1 MQFVHSYDEDVEY
14 GEEQQDRDCKFSFA
28 RLLKTGK
35 VKILHLPVRCR
46 DFLCDTLVWRAK
58 ETNPNSGVYGYKYTG
73 YVDPKKVSL
82 YFKDTRP
89 STLVDNMEFLQN
101 LEKEL
106 GLDTTSC
113 VHLAADG
120 GTKELYITG
129 SKWWMSTTVHF
140 SFYTYLLRQL
150 SEEGIVKTWAD
161 FKLGALGKKVP
172 NGVIPRIP
180 ELLKKMEVNGVCGT
194 AAQYRNDRY
203 VVHDYN
209 GFKSQFTHPDSTNY
223 GAQLNGLL
231 KT

>member
-14 GEEQQDRDCKFSFA
+14 GEEVQDRDCKFAFA

-35 VKILHLPVRCR
+35 VKVLHLPVRCR
-46 DFLCDTLVWRAK
+46 DFLSDTLVWKAK
-58 ETNPNSGVYGYKYTG
+58 ETNPGKGVYGYDYTG

-89 STLVDNMEFLQN
+89 SQLVWNVEFLRGI
-101 LEKEL
+101 EEGL
-106 GLDTTSC
+106 GLDQKTVLHIPDDLNSR
-113 VHLAADG
+113 
-120 GTKELYITG
+120 ELYITAD
-129 SKWWMSTTVHF
+129 KWWMQTTVHF

-161 FKLGALGKKVP
+161 FKPGKLGEKLP
-172 NGVIPRIP
+172 FGVLERIP
-180 ELLKKMEVNGVCGT
+180 ELLKKMQVNGVCGT
-194 AAQYRNDRY
+194 APQYRSDRY